1 VSQGAS
7 YLFIRVAVRELSPPA
22 LMEIRLLFAAPLL
35 VAYCLS
41 RGRGAELRAALP
53 AGLVLGLVGVA
64 IPFTL
69 VGWGAQHV
77 DAGVTAI
84 ANAAVPIFVAVIATK
99 VLPGERV
106 TGMRL
111 VGVLF
116 GLAGVALLAG
126 ARPQSGWWGVA
137 GTLAIV
143 AAAPSYAL
151 ATLYAQRRQ
160 DVGSLVI
167 ATSSLIWATAV
178 LLPFALA
185 TLPAHLP
192 SAKTISAAAALGLL
206 CTATAHA
213 LFYWLVAT
221 HGASRSALVTYTT
234 PVFALALGALFLG
247 EQATLPK
254 LGGLALI
261 VTGVAL
267 GSGIARA
274 PRRVALAQRA

>member
-1 VSQGAS
+1 
-7 YLFIRVAVRELSPPA
+7 
-22 LMEIRLLFAAPLL
+22 MEIRLLFAAPLL
-35 VAYCLS
+35 VTYCVL
-41 RGRGAELRAALP
+41 RGRGAELRAAWRE
-53 AGLVLGLVGVA
+53 GLVVGLLGAA

-84 ANAAVPIFVAVIATK
+84 ANAAVPIFVAVIAAK

-111 VGVLF
+111 AGVLL
-116 GLAGVALLAG
+116 GLGGVALLAG
-126 ARPQSGWWGVA
+126 VHPQGGWWGVA
-137 GTLAIV
+137 GTMSVV

-151 ATLYAQRRQ
+151 ATLYAQRQ
-160 DVGSLVI
+160 QVASLVV
-167 ATSSLIWATAV
+167 ATSGLAWATV
-178 LLPFALA
+178 LLAPFAVA
-185 TLPAHLP
+185 TLPAHVP
-192 SAKTISAAAALGLL
+192 SSKTFTAAVALGVL
-206 CTATAHA
+206 CTAPAHA
-213 LFYWLVAT
+213 LFYWMVSA
-221 HGASRSALVTYTT
+221 HGASRSALVTYAT

-267 GSGIARA
+267 GSGVGRA
-274 PRRVALAQRA
+274 PRPVPVAQTA

>member
-1 VSQGAS
+1 
-7 YLFIRVAVRELSPPA
+7 VRDLSPPA

-35 VAYCLS
+35 LAYCLL
-41 RGRGAELRAALP
+41 RRRGAELRAAWRQ
-53 AGLVLGLVGVA
+53 GLVLGVLGVA

-111 VGVLF
+111 IGVLL

-126 ARPQSGWWGVA
+126 VHPQGGWWGVA

-160 DVGSLVI
+160 EVASLVI
-167 ATSSLIWATAV
+167 ATSSLIWATVV

-185 TLPAHLP
+185 TLPAHVP
-192 SAKTISAAAALGLL
+192 SAKTISVAAALGLV
-206 CTATAHA
+206 CTAPAHA
-213 LFYWLVAT
+213 LFYWMVSA
-221 HGASRSALVTYTT
+221 HGASRAALVTYTT

-254 LGGLALI
+254 FGGLALI

-267 GSGIARA
+267 GSAIGRA
-274 PRRVALAQRA
+274 PRPVALAQSA